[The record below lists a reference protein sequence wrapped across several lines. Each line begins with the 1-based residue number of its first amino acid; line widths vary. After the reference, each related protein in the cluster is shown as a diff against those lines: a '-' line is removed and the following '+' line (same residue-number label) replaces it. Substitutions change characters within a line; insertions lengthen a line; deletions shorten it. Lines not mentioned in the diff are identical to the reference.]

1 MTTIP
6 LHFELPENLTAK
18 KLLSK
23 LSKKID
29 FQRTTQQHTITTFYD
44 SFDWRLYNANMICE
58 FNHSQTSSNLRLIDR
73 NSGELI
79 ALQEMQDTPSFSG
92 QFPEGRLRK
101 QLEPQLEMRALLP
114 LSQLPHETYHANVL
128 NKDQKIILRIQVDEY
143 EFLTDCIHL
152 QPLKGYAKA
161 AQKVSKL
168 LQQSL
173 ELKPTHC
180 TALNAALK
188 QQHRKPKDYSSKV
201 VIKLQPNM
209 RADKAS
215 KVIFRHLL
223 QAMQVNEAG
232 TIADTDTEFL
242 HDFRV
247 AIRRTRACLNQMK
260 NILPSSVI
268 IKHSAFFA
276 WLGQIT
282 GATRDLDVY
291 LLNYEQYKAALPLSL
306 REDITPLYPF
316 LKEKQVHA
324 QKELAKILRSAEYS
338 KELATWEQYLKA
350 PIEEK
355 RKEKKLTI
363 KEQADQR
370 IWKVYKRVLKEG
382 EAIKESSPAEAL
394 HDLRKTCKKL
404 RYLMEF
410 FQSFYHEDDIKK
422 LIKAL
427 KSFQTV
433 LGNFQDYEIQEIQL
447 KKFSL
452 EMMENNVSA
461 NTFLAMGVL
470 VQYLDTKKCTARNDF
485 ATQFAIFEQPK
496 NQTTFKYL
504 FAHKA

>member
-6 LHFELPENLTAK
+6 LHFELPQNLTAK
-18 KLLSK
+18 KFLSK

-29 FQRTTQQHTITTFYD
+29 FHITTRQHTITTFYD

-58 FNHSQTSSNLRLIDR
+58 FSHSQTSSNLKLIDQ

-79 ALQEMQDTPSFSG
+79 AVQDMQDIPSFSG
-92 QFPEGRLRK
+92 QFPEGRFKK
-101 QLEPQLEMRALLP
+101 QLESQLEMRALLP
-114 LSQLPHETYHANVL
+114 LSQLTSEVYRVNIL
-128 NKDQKIILRIQVDEY
+128 NKDQKIILRLQINEY
-143 EFLTDCIHL
+143 EYLTNRIHL
-152 QPLKGYAKA
+152 QPLKGYERAAKRI
-161 AQKVSKL
+161 SKL

-173 ELKPTHC
+173 ELKPTQC

-188 QQHRKPKDYSSKV
+188 QQHRKPKNYSSKV
-201 VIKLQPNM
+201 VIKLKPNM

-215 KVIFRHLL
+215 KVIFHHLL

-247 AIRRTRACLNQMK
+247 AVRRTRACLNQMK

-282 GATRDLDVY
+282 GPTRDLDVY
-291 LLNYEQYKAALPLSL
+291 LLNYEHYKAALPPSL
-306 REDITPLYPF
+306 REDIAPLYPF
-316 LKEKQVHA
+316 LKEKQVRA
-324 QKELAKILRSAEYS
+324 QKELAKKLSSAEYS
-338 KELATWEQYLKA
+338 KQLAAWKQYLKA

-355 RKEKKLTI
+355 TKGKSFTI
-363 KEQADQR
+363 KQQADQR

-404 RYLMEF
+404 RYQMEF

-427 KSFQTV
+427 KNFQTV
-433 LGNFQDYEIQEIQL
+433 LGDFQDYEIQEIQL
-447 KKFSL
+447 KKFSI

-485 ATQFAIFEQPK
+485 ATQFAVFEQPK

>member
-1 MTTIP
+1 MTTIS
-6 LHFELPENLTAK
+6 LYFELPQNLTAK
-18 KLLSK
+18 KFLARLG
-23 LSKKID
+23 KKID
-29 FQRTTQQHTITTFYD
+29 LQITTQQHTITTFYD

-58 FNHSQTSSNLRLIDR
+58 FSHSQTSSNLRLINR
-73 NSGELI
+73 NNGELI
-79 ALQEMQDTPSFSG
+79 ALQEMQDIPSFSDR
-92 QFPEGRLRK
+92 FPKGPLK
-101 QLEPQLEMRALLP
+101 TSLESQLEMRALLP
-114 LSQLPHETYHANVL
+114 LTQIPSEVYRVNVF
-128 NKDQKIILRIQVDEY
+128 NKDQKIILRLQVDEY
-143 EFLTDCIHL
+143 ESLTNRIHL
-152 QPLKGYAKA
+152 QPLKGYGKA
-161 AQKVSKL
+161 AQKLSKI

-173 ELKPTHC
+173 ALRPARC
-180 TALNAALK
+180 TVLNAALK

-201 VIKLQPNM
+201 VIKLKPDM

-223 QAMQVNEAG
+223 RAMQVNEAG

-247 AIRRTRACLNQMK
+247 AVRRTRACLNQMK

-282 GATRDLDVY
+282 GPTRDLDVY
-291 LLNYEQYKAALPLSL
+291 LLNYEGYKAAIPLSL
-306 REDITPLYPF
+306 QEDIVPLYPF

-324 QKELAKILRSAEYS
+324 QNELAKKLQSS
-338 KELATWEQYLKA
+338 KYRKQLTAWEQYLNE
-350 PIEEK
+350 PTEEK
-355 RKEKKLTI
+355 GKKLTI

-370 IWKVYKRVLKEG
+370 IWKIYKRVLKEG

-410 FQSFYHEDDIKK
+410 FQSFYHEDDIKT

-427 KSFQTV
+427 KNFQLV
-433 LGNFQDYEIQEIQL
+433 LGDFQDYEIQEIQL
-447 KKFSL
+447 KKFSV

-470 VQYLDTKKCTARNDF
+470 VQYLDTKKNKARNDF
-485 ATQFAIFEQPK
+485 SAQFAVFEQPK
-496 NQTTFKYL
+496 NQAIFKYL

>member
-18 KLLSK
+18 KFLSK

-29 FQRTTQQHTITTFYD
+29 FQITAQQHTIITFYD
-44 SFDWRLYNANMICE
+44 SFDWRLYNANIICE
-58 FNHSQTSSNLRLIDR
+58 FSHSQKFSALRLIDR

-79 ALQEMQDTPSFSG
+79 ALQEMQDIPSFSG
-92 QFPEGRLRK
+92 QFPEGSLK
-101 QLEPQLEMRALLP
+101 KHLEPHLEMRALLP
-114 LSQLPHETYHANVL
+114 LSQIPSEVYRVNVL
-128 NKDQKIILRIQVDEY
+128 NKDQKIILRLQVDEY
-143 EFLTDCIHL
+143 EFLTNCIHL
-152 QPLKGYAKA
+152 QPLKGYQKA
-161 AQKVSKL
+161 AKKVSKI
-168 LQQSL
+168 LQQAF

-201 VIKLQPNM
+201 VIKLKPNM
-209 RADKAS
+209 RAIKAS

-232 TIADTDTEFL
+232 TISDTDTEIL
-242 HDFRV
+242 QEFRV
-247 AIRRTRACLNQMK
+247 SVRRTRACLTQMK

-276 WLGQIT
+276 SLGQIT

-291 LLNYEQYKAALPLSL
+291 LLNYERYKEALPLSL
-306 REDITPLYPF
+306 REDIVPLYPF

-324 QKELAKILRSAEYS
+324 QKELADQLKSSKYS
-338 KELATWEQYLKA
+338 EQLTAWEQYLKE
-350 PIEEK
+350 PMVEQEEGK
-355 RKEKKLTI
+355 SLTI

-410 FQSFYHEDDIKK
+410 FQSLYHEDDIKI

-427 KSFQTV
+427 KNFQLV
-433 LGNFQDYEIQEIQL
+433 LGDFQDYEIQEIKL
-447 KKFSL
+447 KQFSE
-452 EMMENNVSA
+452 EMKDNNVST

-470 VQYLDTKKCTARNDF
+470 VQYLDTKKCAARNDF
-485 ATQFAIFEQPK
+485 SKQFAAFEQPK
-496 NQTTFKYL
+496 NQTIFKYL